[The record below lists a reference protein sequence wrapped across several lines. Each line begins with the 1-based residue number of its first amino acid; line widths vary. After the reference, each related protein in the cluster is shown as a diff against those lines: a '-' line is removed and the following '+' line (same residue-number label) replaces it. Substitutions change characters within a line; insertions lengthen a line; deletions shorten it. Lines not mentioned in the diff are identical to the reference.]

1 MFAAAT
7 VGPVN
12 VPESRPVPMGPRIVR
27 WSGTALIGAWAAF
40 WSWFA
45 ASVAISE
52 GGQSWLY
59 GGGIVLGCLVVALA
73 AVLWP
78 RVGGVLAIVAGLF
91 IAGFFRGADAILLF
105 ATPPIIGGALALAGG
120 WLAHRRG

>member
-7 VGPVN
+7 ASPVN
-12 VPESRPVPMGPRIVR
+12 VPESRPAPTGPRIVR
-27 WSGTALIGAWAAF
+27 RSGTALIGAWAAF

-59 GGGIVLGCLVVALA
+59 GGGIVLGCLTVALA
-73 AVLWP
+73 TVLWP
-78 RVGGVLAIVAGLF
+78 RVGGALAIAAGLF
-91 IAGFFRGADAILLF
+91 IAWFFHGAQAILLF
-105 ATPPIIGGALALAGG
+105 ATPPIIGGTLAVVGG
-120 WLAHRRG
+120 WMVARKR